1 MLKRT
6 EPERTLKLSTRAF
19 ARAGPLTIPQ
29 KQVAPADK
37 QNLRVLQDQKH
48 FSCSGSVR
56 TFLLQPRYT
65 VLLLRDALLPRAD
78 QVFNFAQLVG
88 MNGHWACNQNYA
100 P

>member
-6 EPERTLKLSTRAF
+6 EPERDPKAQHKRFRAPQLTL
-19 ARAGPLTIPQ
+19 PQ

-37 QNLRVLQDQKH
+37 QALRVLQDQKH
-48 FSCSGSVR
+48 FSCSGSVQ

-65 VLLLRDALLPRAD
+65 VLLPRDALLPRAD
-78 QVFNFAQLVG
+78 QVFNFVQLVRV
-88 MNGHWACNQNYA
+88 NGHRACNQNNA